1 MAEEKIID
9 AACMELVKK
18 PHTYDVIVTTNL
30 FGDIISDLSA
40 GLVGG
45 LGVAPGAN
53 YGDKVSMFEAIHGSA
68 PDIAGKGI
76 ANPISLV
83 LAGAMML
90 RHIGEEEAAAN
101 VDQAVRAV
109 IKEGKYLTPDLLAE
123 SQYGTADITKAIIDK
138 LN

>member
-1 MAEEKIID
+1 
-9 AACMELVKK
+9 MEMVRK
-18 PHTYDVIVTTNL
+18 PHIFDVVVTTNL
-30 FGDIISDLSA
+30 FGDIISDLTA

-53 YGDKVSMFEAIHGSA
+53 YGDKVAIFEAIHGSA

-90 RHIGEEEAAAN
+90 KHIGE
-101 VDQAVRAV
+101 DQASESVNTAVRAV
-109 IKEGKYLTPDLLAE
+109 IKEGKYLTPDLLQG
-123 SQYGTADITKAIIDK
+123 SKYGTADLTKAIIDK
-138 LN
+138 LD